1 MILGIDQS
9 FTNTGL
15 VIWDGREV
23 ANFQIIKTDKDDSD
37 TLAVF
42 KRCIKISNTIIS
54 IIDNVPITQVNL
66 EGLGFGSVGNA
77 TRNLAM
83 LQASIITRII
93 EKHPY
98 VEINIIPPTTLKKFA
113 TGAGKAG
120 KQEMYEALPDDIKN
134 KFKDVKRTKGLYD
147 LTDAFFLATYSK
159 GQSLK

>member
-9 FTNTGL
+9 FTSTGL
-15 VIWDGREV
+15 VTWNGSEV
-23 ANFQIIKTDKDDSD
+23 VNYQLVKTDKDDLD
-37 TLAVF
+37 PLALF
-42 KRCIKISNTIIS
+42 KRCIKISDIIIS
-54 IIDNVPITQVNL
+54 IIDNTPITQVNL

-120 KQEMYEALPDDIKN
+120 KQEMYDALPQEIKN
-134 KFKDVKRTKGLYD
+134 KFKDIKKTKGLYD
-147 LTDAFFLATYSK
+147 LTDAFFLAVYTK
-159 GQSLK
+159 DKTK